1 MAAEQSNNGHGY
13 VDAMTRDVMM
23 AATLNALCDLL
34 QIKVS
39 SGEHPLKPGVML
51 FRVDV
56 GQVYAAREESKFKL
70 ANHPAGE
77 IPLTAAIFG
86 VLLKTALET
95 YFHSQA
101 ATFLQPWIG
110 HQRTCDLVS
119 PETGQLLH
127 GTCTCRLDEVIVK
140 AAPSSAIEV
149 SGG

>member
-1 MAAEQSNNGHGY
+1 MAEQNGHDY
-13 VDAMTRDVMM
+13 VNAQTRDVMM

-39 SGEHPLKPGVML
+39 SGEHPLKPGIML

-95 YFHSQA
+95 HFHSQA
-101 ATFLQPWIG
+101 ATFLQPWIN
-110 HQRTCDLVS
+110 HTADCDVRA
-119 PETGQLLH
+119 H
-127 GTCTCRLDEVIVK
+127 GMDGPQACTCNLDQVIVK